1 MVIEAIPSPEAEA
14 VGQPADEL
22 SRVSDILLARGAL
35 DNRTLD
41 RARRVA
47 ADTGG
52 RLDRVLTQ
60 LGMVSER
67 DLAEALAELVGSVL
81 ISPADY
87 PEAPLFVDRLK
98 PKFLHKARALPIAD
112 TPDNV
117 ILAMADPLDGF
128 VSGSIAAALGRPVAV
143 AVAVPIEF
151 AAAFNRIYPESES
164 GRGGALSGDIVS
176 DAEPSEEDTERL
188 KDLASEA
195 PVIRLVNHLLARAVE
210 TGGSEVHIEPFA
222 DRLRIRYRYD
232 GALHEAE
239 SPPARLRAAVVSRVK
254 IMSRLDIA
262 ERRLPQDGRIRLSV
276 RGQEVDFRVS
286 TIPSLNGESVVL
298 RVLDRTAVEFDFVKL
313 GLPSDVRHGLE
324 RVLELPNEMM
334 LVTGPTGSGKTTTL
348 YTGLLKLNSTVRNI
362 ITVEDPVEYQLAGI
376 NQIQVKPQI
385 GLNFAT
391 LLRSILRQDPDVI
404 MIGEIRDLETA
415 QIAVQAALTGHL
427 VLSTLHTNSAAATV
441 TRLRDMGVE
450 DYLLTATL
458 KGVLAQRLVRRLCR
472 HCKAAEPAPAA
483 LVERFGLERF
493 VSRSEPLTL
502 YHAIGCPE
510 CRGTGFRGRRAI
522 AELLVPSREIDRA
535 SLGEITRELAIML
548 GAGQDL
554 DRALRFV
561 VDNVANERARAI
573 LGEIRDKVRAGS
585 SFAAALAA
593 EPRSFSRL
601 YVGMVRAGEAGGT
614 LAATL
619 ERLATLLERERSL
632 RANLRSAMIYPAVL
646 LVAAVGAPALTLED
660 GGAASAASF

>member
-1 MVIEAIPSPEAEA
+1 MVIEAIPSPGAEA

-22 SRVSDILLARGAL
+22 SRLSDILLARGAL

-128 VSGSIAAALGRPVAV
+128 VSGSIAAALGRPVAI

-151 AAAFNRIYPESES
+151 EAAFNRLYPESES
-164 GRGGALSGDIVS
+164 GQGGAHSGDIVS

-195 PVIRLVNHLLARAVE
+195 PVIRLVNQLIARAVE
-210 TGGSEVHIEPFA
+210 TGASDVHIEPFE

-239 SPPARLRAAVVSRVK
+239 PPPARLRAAVVSRVK

-313 GLPSDVRHGLE
+313 GLPDDVRQALE
-324 RVLELPNEMM
+324 RVFDLPNGMV

-391 LLRSILRQDPDVI
+391 LLRSILRHDPDVI

-427 VLSTLHTNSAAATV
+427 VLSTVHTNSAAATV

-450 DYLLTATL
+450 DYLLSATL
-458 KGVLAQRLVRRLCR
+458 KGVLAQRLVRRLCPK
-472 HCKAAEPAPAA
+472 CKIPEPAAPIMI
-483 LVERFGLERF
+483 ERFGLDRLVPPGQEI
-493 VSRSEPLTL
+493 SLYRS
-502 YHAIGCPE
+502 AGCPE
-510 CRGTGFRGRRAI
+510 CRDTGYRGRRAI
-522 AELLVPSREIDRA
+522 AELLVPTQEIDRLIFQRA
-535 SLGEITRELAIML
+535 DQGAI
-548 GAGQDL
+548 
-554 DRALRFV
+554 
-561 VDNVANERARAI
+561 ERAAVADGMRPIFDAGLLAVI
-573 LGEIRDKVRAGS
+573 EGDTTIEEVVRCIRS
-585 SFAAALAA
+585 
-593 EPRSFSRL
+593 
-601 YVGMVRAGEAGGT
+601 EA
-614 LAATL
+614 
-619 ERLATLLERERSL
+619 
-632 RANLRSAMIYPAVL
+632 
-646 LVAAVGAPALTLED
+646 
-660 GGAASAASF
+660 

>member
-1 MVIEAIPSPEAEA
+1 MVIEAIPSPGAEA

-22 SRVSDILLARGAL
+22 SRLSDILLARGAL

-128 VSGSIAAALGRPVAV
+128 VSGSIAAALGRPVAI

-151 AAAFNRIYPESES
+151 EAAFNRLYPESES
-164 GRGGALSGDIVS
+164 GQGGAHSGDIVS

-195 PVIRLVNHLLARAVE
+195 PVIRLVNQLIARAVE
-210 TGGSEVHIEPFA
+210 TGASDVHIEPFE

-324 RVLELPNEMM
+324 RVLELPNGMV

-391 LLRSILRQDPDVI
+391 LLRSILRHDPDVI

-427 VLSTLHTNSAAATV
+427 VLSTVHTNSAAATV

-450 DYLLTATL
+450 DYLLSATL
-458 KGVLAQRLVRRLCR
+458 KGVLAQRLVRRLCPK
-472 HCKAAEPAPAA
+472 CKIPEPAAPIMI
-483 LVERFGLERF
+483 ERFGLDRLVPPGQEI
-493 VSRSEPLTL
+493 SLYRS
-502 YHAIGCPE
+502 AGCPE
-510 CRGTGFRGRRAI
+510 CRDTGYRGRRAI
-522 AELLVPSREIDRA
+522 AELLVPTQEIDRLIFQRA
-535 SLGEITRELAIML
+535 DQGAI
-548 GAGQDL
+548 
-554 DRALRFV
+554 
-561 VDNVANERARAI
+561 ERAAVADGMRPIFDAGLLAVI
-573 LGEIRDKVRAGS
+573 EGDTTIEEVVRCIRS
-585 SFAAALAA
+585 
-593 EPRSFSRL
+593 
-601 YVGMVRAGEAGGT
+601 EA
-614 LAATL
+614 
-619 ERLATLLERERSL
+619 
-632 RANLRSAMIYPAVL
+632 
-646 LVAAVGAPALTLED
+646 
-660 GGAASAASF
+660 

>member
-1 MVIEAIPSPEAEA
+1 MVIEAIPSPGAEA

-22 SRVSDILLARGAL
+22 SRLSDILLARGAL

-67 DLAEALAELVGSVL
+67 DLAEAPAELVGSVL
-81 ISPADY
+81 IRPAHY
-87 PEAPLFVDRLK
+87 PEAQLFVDRLK

-128 VSGSIAAALGRPVAV
+128 VSGSIAAALGRPVAI

-151 AAAFNRIYPESES
+151 EAAFNRLYPESET
-164 GRGGALSGDIVS
+164 GQGGAHSGDIVS

-195 PVIRLVNHLLARAVE
+195 PVIRLVNQLIARAVE
-210 TGGSEVHIEPFA
+210 TGASDVHIEPFE

-239 SPPARLRAAVVSRVK
+239 PPPARLRAAVISRIK

-286 TIPSLNGESVVL
+286 TIPSLTGESVVL

-324 RVLELPNEMM
+324 RVLELPNGMV

-391 LLRSILRQDPDVI
+391 LLRSILRHDPDVI

-427 VLSTLHTNSAAATV
+427 VLSTVHTNSAAATV

-450 DYLLTATL
+450 DYLLSATL
-458 KGVLAQRLVRRLCR
+458 KGVLAQRLVRRLCAK
-472 HCKAAEPAPAA
+472 CKIPEPAAPIMI
-483 LVERFGLERF
+483 ERFGLDRLVPAGHEI
-493 VSRSEPLTL
+493 SLYRS
-502 YHAIGCPE
+502 AGCPD
-510 CRGTGFRGRRAI
+510 CRDTGYRGRRAI
-522 AELLVPSREIDRA
+522 AELLVPTQEIDRLIFQRA
-535 SLGEITRELAIML
+535 DQGAI
-548 GAGQDL
+548 
-554 DRALRFV
+554 
-561 VDNVANERARAI
+561 ERAAVADGMRPIFDAGLLAVI
-573 LGEIRDKVRAGS
+573 EGDTTIEEVVRCIRS
-585 SFAAALAA
+585 
-593 EPRSFSRL
+593 
-601 YVGMVRAGEAGGT
+601 EA
-614 LAATL
+614 
-619 ERLATLLERERSL
+619 
-632 RANLRSAMIYPAVL
+632 
-646 LVAAVGAPALTLED
+646 
-660 GGAASAASF
+660 